1 MKIRPRISITASRLL
16 LGIIVLAS
24 SHIIFAQSGRVIP
37 PTPPIP
43 PISEATPSKVKSTFV
58 PDPNA
63 EKYKLVFAT
72 DYLWRGNY
80 TPAEKDEHMR
90 AVNSFRVN
98 WKERMNEAGAQRYR
112 IISVVNGIAL
122 AKIDKMQY
130 DYALLYTSSNVF
142 FSQRSFEIDYAP
154 FAKQGFSVIRH
165 KTLSSACDEP
175 SYTPNQELPEIPIR
189 VVAMFRIKRL
199 V

>member
-1 MKIRPRISITASRLL
+1 MWMKREFSMKAKTAGYLPLSLYFFPIGAGVLKLL
-16 LGIIVLAS
+16 QQAE
-24 SHIIFAQSGRVIP
+24 APKP
-37 PTPPIP
+37 P
-43 PISEATPSKVKSTFV
+43 EATPKFV

-80 TPAEKDEHMR
+80 TAADEEEHNR
-90 AVNSFRVN
+90 AINSFRAN

-112 IISVVNGIAL
+112 IISVVNGITL

-142 FSQRSFEIDYAP
+142 S
-154 FAKQGFSVIRH
+154 
-165 KTLSSACDEP
+165 
-175 SYTPNQELPEIPIR
+175 PN
-189 VVAMFRIKRL
+189 VVLK
-199 V
+199 